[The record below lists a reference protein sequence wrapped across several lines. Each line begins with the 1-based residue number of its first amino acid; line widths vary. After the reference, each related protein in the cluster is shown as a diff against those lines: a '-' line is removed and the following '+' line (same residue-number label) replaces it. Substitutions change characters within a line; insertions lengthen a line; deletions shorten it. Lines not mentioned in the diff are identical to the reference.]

1 MNFRPLFTALLL
13 LLCTTIFAQNAPS
26 GINYQAVARDAKG
39 QVLTNKTIS
48 LQISLFAGESGGK
61 GTYSEIH
68 RIKTNELGLFNL
80 VVGKGEVTDGDF
92 LQVPWSTMNV
102 WMEIALDENGGNDFK
117 TINASQLMAVPYAF
131 HAATAGDLANGQND
145 DGTEKTAAFWKVNG
159 NNLTFPGPHF
169 IGTIDYLDF
178 VFKTNSLER
187 MRITKDG
194 DINMANSL
202 NVGIDINVGRDAN
215 IGRDVNIDRN
225 LDVDNNANIDK
236 DLTVGGIARFNNPA
250 QSTTKDDGSVIV
262 EGGVGIE
269 KNVNIGG
276 NTEIDGTLGVDGIT
290 TLKNT
295 TESTTKDNGSLVVE
309 GGVGIEKNLNVGGNT
324 EVDGTL
330 GVDGVTTLKNTTQS
344 TTKDDGA
351 LVVEGGVG
359 VEKNLNVGGN
369 SGVTGNSTVGGTLG
383 VNGIATFNNTTQSTT
398 KDNGAVVIEGG
409 VGIEKNLNVG
419 GNSAVTGNS
428 SVGGNATIT
437 GNTSTSTLSV
447 STSANISTKLTVN
460 GLGLS
465 GGDGSSAPYPLV
477 VQGSNQGVWIN
488 VTGSRSTAKNFV
500 TFSDANGIQGRIE
513 GQTLTE
519 LQGSTEYNR
528 ETTLFALSIAG
539 FIADIAGLVAE
550 GVAASATI
558 IGIPEGVAIGAQVA
572 ASGIELAG
580 IIIER
585 DGYISDV
592 EGNVGVAYESGS
604 GDYAEWLERSEQER
618 DLQFGQIVGVR
629 GGIVS
634 LNTETADHFMVVSK
648 SPIVLG
654 NMPTPGEE
662 AKYEKIA
669 FMGQVPVRVVGA
681 VAIGDYII
689 PAGNND
695 GYGIGVNP
703 ADMKLEDYARVVG
716 VAWQATQDKPGSYVN
731 VAVGINTNDLTRKM
745 EEQQRQI
752 AQLNQ
757 QVTGIL
763 AYLEGK
769 GALPTANA
777 PAIIAPQ
784 TQPAVIAQNQT
795 RLGKTM
801 TDPEFDRFIDE
812 RAPRLNLF
820 YAELVKNMEAQ
831 GIDIKAL
838 PEVAAFFNDPI
849 AAIKKARR
857 EANFETLWGN
867 FDQKIKGK
875 E

>member
-1 MNFRPLFTALLL
+1 MNFKHLLTAGLLL
-13 LLCTTIFAQNAPS
+13 FSLTIFAQHMPS
-26 GINYQAVARDAKG
+26 GINYQAVARNENG

-48 LQISLFAGESGGK
+48 LQISLYAGETGGK
-61 GTYSEIH
+61 GAYSEIH
-68 RIKTNELGLFNL
+68 RITTNELGLFSL
-80 VVGKGEVTDGDF
+80 MVGKGEVVSGDF
-92 LQVPWSTMNV
+92 QQVPWSTMNV
-102 WMEIALDENGGNDFK
+102 WMEMALDEKGGKDFE
-117 TINASQLMAVPYAF
+117 TINATQLMAVPYAF
-131 HAATAGDLANGQND
+131 FAGKAGDLSAGHNS
-145 DGTEKTAAFWKVNG
+145 DGTEKTAAFWKANG
-159 NNLTFPGPHF
+159 NDMTIPGPHF
-169 IGTIDYLDF
+169 VGTLDAKDL
-178 VFKTNSLER
+178 VFKTTNLER
-187 MRITKDG
+187 MRITAAG
-194 DINMANSL
+194 VILINNSL
-202 NVGIDINVGRDAN
+202 NVGLDINVGRDAN
-215 IGRDVNIDRN
+215 IGRN
-225 LDVDNNANIDK
+225 LDVNNNANIDL

-269 KNVNIGG
+269 KNLNIGG
-276 NTEIDGTLGVDGIT
+276 NASLGGTLAV
-290 TLKNT
+290 
-295 TESTTKDNGSLVVE
+295 
-309 GGVGIEKNLNVGGNT
+309 GGVLS
-324 EVDGTL
+324 
-330 GVDGVTTLKNTTQS
+330 VTNTTQS

-351 LVVEGGVG
+351 LVVEGGAG
-359 VEKNLNVGGN
+359 IEKNLNVGGN

-383 VNGIATFNNTTQSTT
+383 VNGITTFNNTTQSTT
-398 KDNGAVVIEGG
+398 KDNGAVVVEGG

-419 GNSAVTGNS
+419 GSSSVTGNS

-437 GNTSTSTLSV
+437 GNTATSTLSV
-447 STSANISTKLTVN
+447 STSANVSTKLTVN

-488 VTGSRSTAKNFV
+488 VDGSRSNANNFV
-500 TFSDANGIQGRIE
+500 TFSDASGIQGRIE

-519 LQGSTEYNR
+519 LQASSEYDR

-539 FIADIAGLVAE
+539 FTADIIGLTAE
-550 GVAASATI
+550 AAAAAATV
-558 IGIPEGVAIGAQVA
+558 IGIPEGVAIGAQIA
-572 ASGIELAG
+572 ASGVELAG
-580 IIIER
+580 IIIQR
-585 DGYISDV
+585 DGYISDT

-604 GDYAEWLERSEQER
+604 GDYAEWLERADQER
-618 DLQFGQIVGVR
+618 DLQFGQVIGVK
-629 GGIVS
+629 GGLVS
-634 LNTETADHFMVVSK
+634 LNTEAADHFMVVSK

-681 VAIGDYII
+681 VAIGDYLI
-689 PAGNND
+689 PSGNND
-695 GYGIGVNP
+695 GFAIGVSP
-703 ADMKLEDYARVVG
+703 SDMKLEDYGRVVG
-716 VAWQATQDKPGSYVN
+716 VAWQAVADKPGSYVN

-745 EEQQRQI
+745 VEQQRQI

-777 PAIIAPQ
+777 GAVLAPPVPQAAI
-784 TQPAVIAQNQT
+784 VQNRT

-801 TDPEFDRFIDE
+801 TDPDFDRFIDGH
-812 RAPRLNLF
+812 APRLNAF
-820 YAELVKNMEAQ
+820 YAELVKKMEAQ
-831 GIDIKAL
+831 GIDIQTL

-849 AAIKKARR
+849 AGIKKARR

-867 FDQKIKGK
+867 FDQKIKDK

>member
-1 MNFRPLFTALLL
+1 MNFRYLLTAILLL
-13 LLCTTIFAQNAPS
+13 IAVTIFAQNAPS
-26 GINYQAVARDAKG
+26 GINYQAVARDGKG

-48 LQISLFAGESGGK
+48 LQITLYAGESGGK
-61 GTYSEIH
+61 GAYSETH
-68 RIKTNELGLFNL
+68 RIQTNELGLFSL
-80 VVGKGEVTDGDF
+80 VVGKGEVTGGDF

-102 WMEIALDENGGNDFK
+102 WMELALDEAGGKDFK

-145 DGTEKTAAFWKVNG
+145 DGSEKTAAFWKANG
-159 NNLTFPGPHF
+159 NELTTPGPHF
-169 IGTIDYLDF
+169 LGTLDAKDL
-178 VFKTNSLER
+178 VIKTTNLER
-187 MRITKDG
+187 MRITAAG
-194 DINMANSL
+194 NIFMNNTL
-202 NVGIDINVGRDAN
+202 NVGVDVNV
-215 IGRDVNIDRN
+215 GRDVNIGRN
-225 LDVDNNANIDK
+225 LDVNNNANIDF
-236 DLTVGGIARFNNPA
+236 DLTVGGISRFNNPT
-250 QSTTKDDGSVIV
+250 QSITKDDGAVIV
-262 EGGVGIE
+262 EGGVG
-269 KNVNIGG
+269 V
-276 NTEIDGTLGVDGIT
+276 
-290 TLKNT
+290 
-295 TESTTKDNGSLVVE
+295 
-309 GGVGIEKNLNVGGNT
+309 EKNLNVGGNT
-324 EVDGTL
+324 SLGGTL
-330 GVDGVTTLKNTTQS
+330 AVGGVLTVTNTTQS
-344 TTKDDGA
+344 TSKDDGA
-351 LVVEGGVG
+351 LVVEGGAG
-359 VEKNLNVGGN
+359 IEKNLNVGGN

-383 VNGIATFNNTTQSTT
+383 VNGIATFNNATQSTT

-419 GNSAVTGNS
+419 GSSAVTGNS
-428 SVGGNATIT
+428 SVGGSVTVGGNATVT

-447 STSANISTKLTVN
+447 STSANVSTKLTVN

-488 VTGSRSTAKNFV
+488 VDGSRSSANNFV

-519 LQGSTEYNR
+519 LQGSSEYNR

-539 FIADIAGLVAE
+539 FTADIIGLTAE
-550 GVAASATI
+550 AAAAAATV
-558 IGIPEGVAIGAQVA
+558 IGIPEGVAIGAQIA

-580 IIIER
+580 IIIQR
-585 DGYISDV
+585 DGYISDT

-604 GDYAEWLERSEQER
+604 GDYAEWLERDEQER
-618 DLQFGQIVGVR
+618 DLQFGQVVGVK

-654 NMPTPGEE
+654 NMPIPGEE

-695 GYGIGVNP
+695 GYAIGVNP

-716 VAWQATQDKPGSYVN
+716 VAWEAAQDKPGSYVN
-731 VAVGINTNDLTRKM
+731 VAIGINTNDLTRKM
-745 EEQQRQI
+745 KEQQQQI

-777 PAIIAPQ
+777 PAVIAPQ
-784 TQPAVIAQNQT
+784 TQPVVVAQNQT

-801 TDPEFDRFIDE
+801 TDPEFDRFIDGH
-812 RAPRLNLF
+812 APRLNAF
-820 YAELVKNMEAQ
+820 YVELVKKMEAQ
-831 GIDIKAL
+831 GIDINKL

-867 FDQKIKGK
+867 FDQKIQGK